1 MDKIIEQLCDRYIEK
16 IKGKKFGEG
25 EFSSDYI
32 YNMTLELKR
41 NAKNFPIDKSNRWLG
56 YIQGILTI
64 NKIINV
70 EEERDFTRP
79 LFHEYYKK
87 NNIKIPDSISIKN

>member
-16 IKGKKFGEG
+16 MEGKEFGEG
-25 EFSSDYI
+25 EFSSGYI
-32 YNMTLELKR
+32 HNMILELKK

-64 NKIINV
+64 NKVINV
-70 EEERDFTRP
+70 EEERGFTRP
-79 LFHEYYKK
+79 LFHKYYKEK
-87 NNIKIPDSISIKN
+87 NIKIPDSVSIKS